1 MKKVLFMATMGLLVA
16 TVSCQNNAGYTI
28 KGKIIGGS
36 DGDTVYLQRLD
47 KGLVPVDTTVL
58 KGESFTFSG
67 TPDSVPSG
75 YYITAQI
82 GGRPAMVGL
91 YLENGTIDVTV
102 SAGSANVSGTPSN
115 DAFQKFQEGMIDIMQ
130 QKQELIKQLQ
140 LDTTRMAEIS
150 GKIAHQDSLM
160 VEHIRNTVRGNIGNA
175 CGIGLLAS
183 GSDLF
188 EFSELESLVAQV
200 PAMYASAPE
209 VKALQAKIQLEGPT
223 AVGKKFTDFTM
234 NTPEGKSVKLSDF
247 VSQNEYT
254 LVDFWA
260 SWCGPCRAE
269 MPNVVKA
276 YEQFKAKGFGV
287 VGVSL
292 DSDAE
297 AWKKGISD
305 LNITWAQMSDLKG
318 WDCEGAKLYG
328 VRSIPS
334 TVLINKEGVIV
345 ARNLSAEALHN
356 KLSELQIVRVVE
368 IRNLLGDFA
377 GIFS

>member
-200 PAMYASAPE
+200 PSMYASAPE
-209 VKALQAKIQLEGPT
+209 VKALQTKIQLEGPT

-276 YEQFKAKGFGV
+276 YNKYKAKGFGI

-292 DSDAE
+292 DRDSE
-297 AWKKGISD
+297 AWKKAIKD
-305 LNITWAQMSDLKG
+305 LNITWPQMSDLKA
-318 WDCEGAKLYG
+318 WDCEGAKLYA
-328 VRSIPS
+328 VRAIPA
-334 TVLINKEGVIV
+334 TVLVDQEGTII
-345 ARNLSAEALHN
+345 ARDLRGDDIATKLAE
-356 KLSELQIVRVVE
+356 
-368 IRNLLGDFA
+368 LLK
-377 GIFS
+377 

>member
-1 MKKVLFMATMGLLVA
+1 
-16 TVSCQNNAGYTI
+16 
-28 KGKIIGGS
+28 
-36 DGDTVYLQRLD
+36 
-47 KGLVPVDTTVL
+47 
-58 KGESFTFSG
+58 
-67 TPDSVPSG
+67 
-75 YYITAQI
+75 
-82 GGRPAMVGL
+82 
-91 YLENGTIDVTV
+91 
-102 SAGSANVSGTPSN
+102 
-115 DAFQKFQEGMIDIMQ
+115 
-130 QKQELIKQLQ
+130 
-140 LDTTRMAEIS
+140 MAEIS

-200 PAMYASAPE
+200 PSMYASAPE

-276 YEQFKAKGFGV
+276 YEQFKAKGFGI

-305 LNITWAQMSDLKG
+305 LNITWVQMSDLKG

-334 TVLINKEGVIV
+334 TVLINKEIT
-345 ARNLSAEALHN
+345 NCPSC
-356 KLSELQIVRVVE
+356 
-368 IRNLLGDFA
+368 
-377 GIFS
+377 

>member
-1 MKKVLFMATMGLLVA
+1 MKRILFIIVMGLCFNGA
-16 TVSCQNNAGYTI
+16 FSQNESHYII
-28 KGKIIGGS
+28 KGTMRGIADGNKVFLQKNVGNNLVVVDSTVIEGNSFIFKGTS
-36 DGDTVYLQRLD
+36 DPIPSVYYVTYFNN
-47 KGLVPVDTTVL
+47 GYPVRSD
-58 KGESFTFSG
+58 F
-67 TPDSVPSG
+67 
-75 YYITAQI
+75 
-82 GGRPAMVGL
+82 
-91 YLENGTIDVTV
+91 YLENGTIRVDMSMGSINVT
-102 SAGSANVSGTPSN
+102 GTPCN
-115 DAFQKFQEGMIDIMQ
+115 NAFQKFKDSCLVIMNGKKDLFKQDISLLNEKEKEQ
-130 QKQELIKQLQ
+130 IANQYNLIKELY
-140 LDTTRMAEIS
+140 IS
-150 GKIAHQDSLM
+150 T
-160 VEHIRNTVRGNIGNA
+160 IRENVRNKF
-175 CGIGLLAS
+175 GIDLLVGS
-183 GSDLF
+183 GDLF

-209 VKALQAKIQLEGPT
+209 VKALQTKIQLEGPM

-276 YEQFKAKGFGV
+276 YEQFKAKGFGI

-345 ARNLSAEALHN
+345 ARNLRAEALHN
-356 KLSELQIVRVVE
+356 KLSEL
-368 IRNLLGDFA
+368 LK
-377 GIFS
+377 

>member
-28 KGKIIGGS
+28 KGKIMGGS

-209 VKALQAKIQLEGPT
+209 VKALQTKIQLEGPT

-260 SWCGPCRAE
+260 SW
-269 MPNVVKA
+269 
-276 YEQFKAKGFGV
+276 
-287 VGVSL
+287 
-292 DSDAE
+292 
-297 AWKKGISD
+297 
-305 LNITWAQMSDLKG
+305 
-318 WDCEGAKLYG
+318 
-328 VRSIPS
+328 
-334 TVLINKEGVIV
+334 
-345 ARNLSAEALHN
+345 
-356 KLSELQIVRVVE
+356 
-368 IRNLLGDFA
+368 
-377 GIFS
+377 